1 MLSVGACT
9 RMIAKF
15 LGYTFPIPAP
25 RESLPPFDA
34 SIATIPKLRRLLAT
48 GTVSSAFLVEIY
60 LEKISRHPSPI
71 FTFPKAELIAQAR
84 ICDDMRAEGKA
95 VQPLGGIPVLV
106 AVEEAICKMMEPTLE
121 RTGEGVERPFIAGGV
136 LVMGVLNETLLGD
149 VVKWERLREG
159 ATVIET
165 CVVEGLAVVVRD
177 TPGDVWSCLK
187 GE

>member
-60 LEKISRHPSPI
+60 LEKISRHPSTI
-71 FTFPKAELIAQAR
+71 FTFPKAELVAQAR
-84 ICDDMRAEGKA
+84 ICDNMRAEGKI
-95 VQPLGGIPVLV
+95 VRPLGGIPVLV
-106 AVEEAICKMMEPTLE
+106 AVEAATYEWLEPNLQRAGEA
-121 RTGEGVERPFIAGGV
+121 VWRPFTARGV
-136 LVMGVLNETLLGD
+136 LVLGFLNENVLGD
-149 VVKWERLREG
+149 VVKWERQGEG
-159 ATVIET
+159 ATVIEA

-177 TPGDVWSCLK
+177 TPGDVWRCLN
-187 GE
+187 GD